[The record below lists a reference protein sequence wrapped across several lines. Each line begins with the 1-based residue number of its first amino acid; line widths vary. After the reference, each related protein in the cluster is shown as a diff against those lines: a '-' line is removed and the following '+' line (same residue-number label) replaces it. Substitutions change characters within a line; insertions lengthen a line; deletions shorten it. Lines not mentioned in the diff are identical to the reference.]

1 MKTATL
7 LLLAGL
13 GATASIAQ
21 AADRDMTAHLQ
32 RCADC
37 HGADGLSTA
46 MPSNGR
52 IAGQHREYLVYILK
66 QYRTGGIR
74 GLNSGIMSNAVRH
87 LDDAD
92 IEAIAQH
99 YSTLP

>member
-1 MKTATL
+1 MRTAAL
-7 LLLAGL
+7 LLLASL
-13 GATASIAQ
+13 GATAPIAQ
-21 AADRDMTAHLQ
+21 AGGRDVTAHLQ

-37 HGADGLSTA
+37 HGADGRSSA
-46 MPSNGR
+46 MPANGR
-52 IAGQHREYLVYILK
+52 SAGQHREYLVYILK

>member
-1 MKTATL
+1 MRTPALTL
-7 LLLAGL
+7 LAIL
-13 GATASIAQ
+13 GAIAGGAE
-21 AADRDMTAHLQ
+21 AADRDVTAHLQ
-32 RCADC
+32 HCADC
-37 HGADGLSTA
+37 HGADGRSSALPA
-46 MPSNGR
+46 NGR

-74 GLNSGIMSNAVRH
+74 GVNSGIMSNAVRH

>member
-1 MKTATL
+1 MRIPALALVGLLGVAAPVTA
-7 LLLAGL
+7 
-13 GATASIAQ
+13 
-21 AADRDMTAHLQ
+21 AAARDVTEHLKH
-32 RCADC
+32 CADC
-37 HGADGLSTA
+37 HGADGRSSALPA
-46 MPSNGR
+46 NGR

-92 IEAIAQH
+92 IEAIAEH

>member
-1 MKTATL
+1 MKTAAL

-13 GATASIAQ
+13 GATAPIVL
-21 AADRDMTAHLQ
+21 ADSRDVTVHL
-32 RCADC
+32 RHCGDC
-37 HGADGLSTA
+37 HGADGLSSA
-46 MPSNGR
+46 MPANGR

-66 QYRTGGIR
+66 QYRNGGIR

-92 IEAIAQH
+92 IEAIAHH

>member
-1 MKTATL
+1 MRSLTLVLLATL
-7 LLLAGL
+7 GAWGPATHAAG
-13 GATASIAQ
+13 
-21 AADRDMTAHLQ
+21 RDVTAHLE

-37 HGADGLSTA
+37 HGADGRSRALPA
-46 MPSNGR
+46 NGR

-92 IEAIAQH
+92 IEAIADH